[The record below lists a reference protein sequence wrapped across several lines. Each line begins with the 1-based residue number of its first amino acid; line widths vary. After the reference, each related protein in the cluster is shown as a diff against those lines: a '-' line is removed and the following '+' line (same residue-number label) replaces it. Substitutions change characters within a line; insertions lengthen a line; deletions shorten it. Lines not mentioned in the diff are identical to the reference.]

1 MKEILI
7 EMIRVFFNNMTGKY
21 AKQTLQRLEDQ
32 NLLSK
37 EVRKCVLD
45 GFNDFSREVNKRLDS
60 MKL

>member
-1 MKEILI
+1 MQANKVKEILI

-37 EVRKCVLD
+37 EVRKPV
-45 GFNDFSREVNKRLDS
+45 S
-60 MKL
+60 